1 MGLIISMS
9 PNFANDN
16 KHNTHVNIFFI
27 MAKREANPTLRFWLS
42 LVILLLSISIHAE
55 ETTKVFEEQFNT
67 EDDFNKWTIVNGDSS
82 LTKTWIF
89 YSQKGNGQARIL
101 KEAAAAHD
109 NWLISPNISLEK
121 GKIYK
126 LSCYVYSGM
135 YNKMESL
142 RISMGTSA
150 DTVSQ
155 TIELLDLRDFVRGD
169 ETHMEKR
176 FSVEEN
182 GYFHLGFHAYSI
194 ANQGRI
200 ELDSI
205 IIKELSVGAVPAA
218 ASSLTITPAPEG
230 KLSADIS
237 FMTPSIKAD
246 STQLTEI
253 SSITVLRG
261 DSLIYTF
268 SNSEPGTTLSF
279 TDEWAQQGFNTYS
292 IFCHNSSGS
301 SEALKGSAYVG
312 LDVPTAVLSLEA
324 KRKSD
329 MNISLAWE
337 TPKQSVNGGFFNH
350 SDIEY
355 KVVLD
360 NDTIASTTECAYT
373 FMPTEA
379 IQRNYSFKIIPTVP
393 FGCGVDTVANNVISG
408 QPLCPP
414 YKESFSDGN
423 VSTAAWSQDSHVAD
437 FNWYPSLPTKDFT
450 PLDNDNGVLMA
461 RAYYAANGEKSRV
474 MGPIFDLSNMKN
486 PVLSFYLYKRR
497 NEDIDL
503 YGSSRDSVKVQL
515 SIDGA
520 EWQDI
525 NDASFSP
532 YDDTSGWIKYNVPLS
547 AVKSSNIEISFL
559 AVLDSDWGTHHDF
572 FIDSVSIDEAGFT
585 SDLAIRSFTTSA
597 KRVNIG
603 EETTFSAS
611 VYNRGAG
618 SASAFDVIL
627 YKNDAEISRQTSA
640 ELASTE
646 TASFTFDY
654 VSTLQDAR
662 NDSTYWKVAVE
673 YPGDEV
679 ESNNVSDSIWWTVRM
694 NDVQIPQNLS
704 AAKTTANTISLTWD
718 SCTSESGET
727 AELADAMTDDFES
740 YTPFITDSIGEWTV
754 IDADGGETL
763 ASPVIP
769 IRYPHE
775 GEPMAWQIFNTTDAG
790 VVTEEHFDN
799 VFQSHSGVQ
808 YIMCTSNDDYFKA
821 NDDWLISP
829 RLDGE
834 AQTIS
839 FFART
844 PSSASGA
851 DWIKVYYSTTD
862 KHPDSFKQLGNETHR
877 PIWDNWNN
885 EAYTY
890 ELPDGARYF
899 AIRAVRCFLYLMV
912 DDVTYRPYNGDKPT
926 RTLLGYNIYRNGEKI
941 NASLISDSSYTDSS
955 ADTNVKNTY
964 CVTAVYE
971 EGESNYS
978 EPVSVSATSQI
989 NGIDYSNSSEKYF
1002 TIDGKHVQKP
1012 TKGIFIVKTNDGK
1025 ASKIAVK

>member
-1 MGLIISMS
+1 
-9 PNFANDN
+9 
-16 KHNTHVNIFFI
+16 
-27 MAKREANPTLRFWLS
+27 MAKREATPTHRFWLS
-42 LVILLLSISIHAE
+42 LVILLLSISIYAD

-67 EDDFNKWTIVNGDSS
+67 EDDFNKWTIVNGDTT
-82 LTKTWIF
+82 LTRTWIF
-89 YSQKGNGQARIL
+89 YSQKDNGQARIL

-109 NWLISPNISLEK
+109 NWLISPMINLEK
-121 GKIYK
+121 GKIYE

-135 YNKMESL
+135 YNKKESL

-150 DTVSQ
+150 DTISQ

-182 GYFHLGFHAYSI
+182 GTFHLGFHAYSI

-205 IIKELSVGAVPAA
+205 IIKELSIGAVPAA

-230 KLSADIS
+230 KLAADIS
-237 FMTPSIKAD
+237 FITPSIKAD
-246 STQLTEI
+246 STLLTDI
-253 SSITVLRG
+253 SSVTILRG

-268 SNSEPGTTLSF
+268 SNPQPGKTLSF
-279 TDEWAQQGFNTYS
+279 TDEKAQQGFNTYN

-301 SEALKGSAYVG
+301 SEALNGSAYIG

-324 KRKSD
+324 KRQSD
-329 MNISLAWE
+329 LNISLSWN
-337 TPKQSVNGGFFNH
+337 TPEKSVNGGFFNP

-360 NDTIASTTECAYT
+360 DDTLATTTQCAYT
-373 FMPTEA
+373 FIPKEQ
-379 IQRNYSFKIIPTVP
+379 IQRNYSFKVIPIVL

-408 QPLCPP
+408 QPLYPP
-414 YKESFSDGN
+414 YKESFSDGK
-423 VSTAAWSQDSHVAD
+423 VTTAAWCQDSHVAG
-437 FNWYPSLPTKDFT
+437 FNWYPSIPTKDTT
-450 PLDNDNGVLMA
+450 PLNEDNGLLMA
-461 RAYYAANGEKSRV
+461 RAYYASNGERSRV
-474 MGPIFDLSNMKN
+474 MGPIFDLSKMKN
-486 PVLSFYLYKRR
+486 SVLSFYLYKRKS
-497 NEDIDL
+497 EDIDL

-532 YDDTSGWIKYNVPLS
+532 YGETSGWVKCNVPLP
-547 AVKSSNIEISFL
+547 AVKNSNIEISFL

-585 SDLAIRSFTTSA
+585 SDLAIRSFSA
-597 KRVNIG
+597 STKRVNIG
-603 EETTFSAS
+603 EETTFSVA
-611 VYNRGAG
+611 VYNPGAV
-618 SASAFDVIL
+618 SANAFDVIL
-627 YKNDAEISRQTSA
+627 YKNDTEISRQTSA
-640 ELASTE
+640 ELAPTE
-646 TASFTFDY
+646 TASFEFVYT
-654 VSTLQDAR
+654 STLQDAR
-662 NDSTYWKVAVE
+662 NDSTFWKVAVE
-673 YPGDEV
+673 YSDDEIA
-679 ESNNVSDSIWWTVRM
+679 NNNISDSIWWTVRM

-704 AAKTTANTISLTWD
+704 ASKISTSAISLSWD
-718 SCTSESGET
+718 SCSSESGET
-727 AELADAMTDDFES
+727 AKMADAVTDDFES

-769 IRYPHE
+769 NRYPHE

-829 RLDGE
+829 KLDGE

-877 PIWDNWNN
+877 PIWDNWNS

-912 DDVTYRPYNGDKPT
+912 DDVTYRPYNGDKPA

-941 NASLISDSSYTDSS
+941 NTPLISDNSYTDNN
-955 ADTNVKNTY
+955 ADTNIKNTY
-964 CVTAVYE
+964 CITAVYE

-978 EPVSVSATSQI
+978 EPASVSATSHI
-989 NGIDYSNSSEKYF
+989 NGIDSGNSSAKCF
-1002 TIDGKHVQKP
+1002 TIDGKQVQKP
-1012 TKGIFIVKTNDGK
+1012 TKGISIVKTNNGK
-1025 ASKIAVK
+1025 VSKIAVK

>member
-1 MGLIISMS
+1 
-9 PNFANDN
+9 
-16 KHNTHVNIFFI
+16 
-27 MAKREANPTLRFWLS
+27 MAKREATPTHRFWLS
-42 LVILLLSISIHAE
+42 LVILLLSISIHAD
-55 ETTKVFEEQFNT
+55 ETTNVFEEQFNT
-67 EDDFNKWTIVNGDSS
+67 EDDFNKWTIVNGDTT
-82 LTKTWIF
+82 LTRTWIF
-89 YSQKGNGQARIL
+89 YSQKDNGQARIL
-101 KEAAAAHD
+101 KESSAAHD
-109 NWLISPNISLEK
+109 NWLISPMISLEK
-121 GKIYK
+121 GKIYE

-135 YNKMESL
+135 YNKKESL
-142 RISMGTSA
+142 RISMGTST
-150 DTVSQ
+150 DTISQ

-176 FSVEEN
+176 FSVEED
-182 GYFHLGFHAYSI
+182 GTFYLGFHAYSI

-205 IIKELSVGAVPAA
+205 IIKELSIGAVPAA
-218 ASSLTITPAPEG
+218 ASSLTITPASEG
-230 KLSADIS
+230 KLAADIS
-237 FMTPSIKAD
+237 FITPTIKAD
-246 STQLTEI
+246 STLLTDI
-253 SSITVLRG
+253 SSVTILRE

-268 SNSEPGTTLSF
+268 SNPQPGTTLSF
-279 TDEWAQQGFNTYS
+279 TDEKAQQGFNTYT

-329 MNISLAWE
+329 LNISLSWN
-337 TPKQSVNGGFFNH
+337 TPEKSVNGGFFNP

-360 NDTIASTTECAYT
+360 DDTIATTTECAYT
-373 FMPTEA
+373 FIPKEE
-379 IQRNYSFKIIPTVP
+379 IQRNYSFKVIPTVP
-393 FGCGVDTVANNVISG
+393 FGCGVDTVANNLISG

-414 YKESFSDGN
+414 YKESFSDGK
-423 VSTAAWSQDSHVAD
+423 VSTAAWSQDSHVAS
-437 FNWYPSLPTKDFT
+437 FNWYPSIPTKDTT
-450 PLDNDNGVLMA
+450 PLDEDNGLLMA
-461 RAYYAANGEKSRV
+461 RAYYASNGERSRV
-474 MGPIFDLSNMKN
+474 MGPIFDLSKMKN
-486 PVLSFYLYKRR
+486 AVLSFYLYKRKS
-497 NEDIDL
+497 EDIDF

-515 SIDGA
+515 SIDGE

-532 YDDTSGWIKYNVPLS
+532 YDNTSGWVKYNVPLPM
-547 AVKSSNIEISFL
+547 VKSSNIEISFL
-559 AVLDSDWGTHHDF
+559 SVLDSDWGTHHDF

-585 SDLAIRSFTTSA
+585 SDLAIRLFSA
-597 KRVNIG
+597 STKRVNIG
-603 EETTFSAS
+603 EETTFSAA
-611 VYNRGAG
+611 VYNHGA
-618 SASAFDVIL
+618 APAKAFDVVL
-627 YKNDAEISRQTSA
+627 YKNDTEISRQTSA
-640 ELASTE
+640 ELAPTE
-646 TASFTFDY
+646 TASFEFDY
-654 VSTLQDAR
+654 TSTLQDAR
-662 NDSTYWKVAVE
+662 NDSTSWKVAVE
-673 YPGDEV
+673 YSDDEI
-679 ESNNVSDSIWWTVRM
+679 ENNNTSDSIWWTVRM

-704 AAKTTANTISLTWD
+704 ASKTSTSTISLNWD

-727 AELADAMTDDFES
+727 AQRADAVTDDFES

-769 IRYPHE
+769 IKYPHE

-790 VVTEEHFDN
+790 VVTEAHYDN

-829 RLDGE
+829 KLDGE

-851 DWIKVYYSTTD
+851 DWIKVYCSTTD

-877 PIWDNWNN
+877 PIWDNWNS

-912 DDVTYRPYNGDKPT
+912 DDVTYRPYNGDKPA

-941 NASLISDSSYTDSS
+941 NTSLISDNSYTDSN
-955 ADTNVKNTY
+955 ADTNIKNVY
-964 CVTAVYE
+964 YVTAVYE

-978 EPVSVSATSQI
+978 EPASVSATSRI
-989 NGIDYSNSSEKYF
+989 NGIDSGNSSARYF
-1002 TIDGKHVQKP
+1002 TIDGKHTQKP
-1012 TKGIFIVKTNDGK
+1012 TKGISIVKTNNGK
-1025 ASKIAVK
+1025 VSKIAVK